1 MSGEPDEA
9 ALKKREIRSYVVRGG
24 RLTTAQQR
32 ALDEYWP
39 VYGVAAGSEPLDLPA
54 LFGRDAPRTLE
65 IGFGNG
71 DNLAMLAASHPET
84 DFIGAEVHP
93 PGVGHLLLKAAALRL
108 RNLRIVQHDA
118 VELLREGIA
127 PESLDTILVLFPDPW
142 HKKRHHKRRLVSHA
156 FAELAR
162 SRLKPGGTLQ
172 LATDWTPYAEWMLEI
187 LEAVPGLRNRSVEGG
202 YMPRDPGRRTTRFE
216 QRGERLGHAV
226 HDLCFE
232 RVSLTTDACGSW
244 PRQHPES

>member
-24 RLTTAQQR
+24 RLTSAQQR

-71 DNLAMLAASHPET
+71 DNLAMLAAAHPET

-118 VELLREGIA
+118 VELLRDGIA
-127 PESLDTILVLFPDPW
+127 PESLDTILVLFPGPVAQEAPPQAPAGQP
-142 HKKRHHKRRLVSHA
+142 RLC
-156 FAELAR
+156 R
-162 SRLKPGGTLQ
+162 TR
-172 LATDWTPYAEWMLEI
+172 
-187 LEAVPGLRNRSVEGG
+187 AVPPEAGRHPAAGDGLDALRRMDAGST
-202 YMPRDPGRRTTRFE
+202 RGR
-216 QRGERLGHAV
+216 
-226 HDLCFE
+226 
-232 RVSLTTDACGSW
+232 SW
-244 PRQHPES
+244 PAQSLRRRRVHAPRPRPPRHTL